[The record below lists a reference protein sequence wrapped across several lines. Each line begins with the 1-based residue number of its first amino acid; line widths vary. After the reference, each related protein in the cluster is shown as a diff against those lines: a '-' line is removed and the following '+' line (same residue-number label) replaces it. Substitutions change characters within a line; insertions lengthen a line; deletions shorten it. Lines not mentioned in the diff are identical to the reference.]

1 MATKAKAKS
10 KKAVKVP
17 KPPASANDPLGIAA
31 GLQAIAQSAPAA
43 DAAVAPVVTAPRAAA
58 PEAAPTGR
66 RNKSGFRGVYF
77 SNRRQ
82 KFRATIKV
90 SGKRVRLG
98 SFATAEE
105 ASAAYEKAL
114 AAN

>member
-1 MATKAKAKS
+1 MAAKAKTTKAAS
-10 KKAVKVP
+10 KKTKTAKVVAQPEVVAVPVEVV
-17 KPPASANDPLGIAA
+17 ATT
-31 GLQAIAQSAPAA
+31 APAETP
-43 DAAVAPVVTAPRAAA
+43 APISK
-58 PEAAPTGR
+58 

-90 SGKRVRLG
+90 NGKRVRLG

-105 ASAAYEKAL
+105 ASAAYEKAT
-114 AAN
+114 AAAQ